1 MKKVQDAGFTSVF
14 CGFGCSADSIYV
26 ITADKSKRKKDQSR
40 EAFEDIEKNGTRQG
54 RRQVTD
60 IA

>member
-1 MKKVQDAGFTSVF
+1 VQDAGFTSVF

-40 EAFEDIEKNGTRQG
+40 EAFEDIEKN
-54 RRQVTD
+54 
-60 IA
+60 